1 MVWARPVEAHCGLCR
16 RFKAVTQKTV
26 LAFDVRGRSSGEAA
40 KGTYKRSLWAAPLDG
55 IVRPLGHF
63 DCHEVS
69 LEMQRAH

>member
-1 MVWARPVEAHCGLCR
+1 MLDDVVGHIIFWLRNL
-16 RFKAVTQKTV
+16 T
-26 LAFDVRGRSSGEAA
+26 FDVRGRRSGEAA
-40 KGTYKRSLWAAPLDG
+40 KGTHKLSLWAAPLDG